1 MTTNTFDAVAPRCE
15 TCDHGAEVQM
25 WRGLGHM
32 RGGCAT
38 CDCAAL
44 TGELFPGMWPVEVAS

>member
-1 MTTNTFDAVAPRCE
+1 MTERIAPRCE
-15 TCDHGAEVQM
+15 TCEHDAEGHM

-38 CDCAAL
+38 CECAAL
-44 TGELFPGMWPVEVAS
+44 TGQVFPGMWPVAVAS